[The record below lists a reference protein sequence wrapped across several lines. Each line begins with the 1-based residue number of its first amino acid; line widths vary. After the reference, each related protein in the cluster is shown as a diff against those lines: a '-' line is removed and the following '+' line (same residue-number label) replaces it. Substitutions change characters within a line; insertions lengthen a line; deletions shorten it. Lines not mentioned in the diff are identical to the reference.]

1 MCCTGLLF
9 LYQAVQGTH
18 TALKHTRR
26 WCKNVQVCC
35 FLIGGARNTHGIKNT
50 RGCCK
55 NMLHRSAVFFTRQ
68 CKENTRHSKHTRGCF
83 LHQAVQGTHTTFKI
97 HQWVVKNCIT
107 LVCCFFTGQ
116 CNEQTRHS
124 KHTRGCCKIVLPWS
138 AVSLPGSSRN
148 THSIQ
153 NSPEGD

>member
-1 MCCTGLLF
+1 MALKTPEGVVRICCTGLLF
-9 LYQAVQGTH
+9 SLPGS
-18 TALKHTRR
+18 
-26 WCKNVQVCC
+26 
-35 FLIGGARNTHGIKNT
+35 ARKTHGIQNT
-50 RGCCK
+50 PEG
-55 NMLHRSAVFFTRQ
+55 V
-68 CKENTRHSKHTRGCF
+68 F

-97 HQWVVKNCIT
+97 HQWVVKNCFT

-124 KHTRGCCKIVLPWS
+124 KHTRGCCKIILPWS